1 MPGKGTP
8 RGIEKNFLQMS
19 RLGTCWQCFL
29 KIPATGLYARWWR
42 KRKTTAW
49 SWRRAGWDMSMSTGT
64 KRRSCGRILRARKA
78 LDLLP
83 AVRMCATSHAM
94 SNFSVPTCPVRLA
107 FVREGARS
115 LYAGQLEPATAFSA
129 GIDLRACLDEDGV
142 RIPAG
147 GRFCVPAGISV
158 QPCEAGFAGFLYSRS
173 GLGAREGLTVAQG
186 VGVIDPDYTGEILV
200 MLLNTSG
207 EERILKRGE
216 RMAQLVFQPFVR
228 PVWQE
233 VESLSATER
242 GAGGFGHTGR

>member
-1 MPGKGTP
+1 
-8 RGIEKNFLQMS
+8 
-19 RLGTCWQCFL
+19 
-29 KIPATGLYARWWR
+29 
-42 KRKTTAW
+42 
-49 SWRRAGWDMSMSTGT
+49 MST
-64 KRRSCGRILRARKA
+64 L
-78 LDLLP
+78 
-83 AVRMCATSHAM
+83 
-94 SNFSVPTCPVRLA
+94 SVPACPVRLA

-115 LYAGQLEPATAFSA
+115 LYAGRLEPATAFSA
-129 GIDLRACLDEDGV
+129 GIDLRACLDEDCV
-142 RIPAG
+142 R
-147 GRFCVPAGISV
+147 AGISV

-207 EERILKRGE
+207 EERVLRRGE

>member
-1 MPGKGTP
+1 
-8 RGIEKNFLQMS
+8 
-19 RLGTCWQCFL
+19 
-29 KIPATGLYARWWR
+29 
-42 KRKTTAW
+42 
-49 SWRRAGWDMSMSTGT
+49 
-64 KRRSCGRILRARKA
+64 
-78 LDLLP
+78 
-83 AVRMCATSHAM
+83 MCATSHAM

-129 GIDLRACLDEDGV
+129 GIDLRACLDEDCV

-233 VESLSATER
+233 VESLSATKR